1 MNKGQLNFFKQKI
14 PPKNILSK
22 KITSYNRQKA
32 YKISSVKFQMALS
45 KNLFGF
51 EQIDVSSTAGTTLV
65 FEEIRKEVE
74 EYLLEESDDADSTDG
89 IFDFL
94 STLPDTIQE
103 EFDKLLDGNTNKK
116 CFIRALTRIFALLL
130 NMKAEILEKI
140 KRILKIAIE
149 TTIKMRQGQN

>member
-51 EQIDVSSTAGTTLV
+51 EQIDVSSTAGNTLI

-74 EYLLEESDDADSTDG
+74 EYLLEESDDADSADG

-103 EFDKLLDGNTNKK
+103 EFDKLLDDNTNKK
-116 CFIRALTRIFALLL
+116 CFLRALTRIFALLL

-140 KRILKIAIE
+140 KRTLKIAIE
-149 TTIKMRQGQN
+149 TTIKIWQGQN

>member
-1 MNKGQLNFFKQKI
+1 
-14 PPKNILSK
+14 
-22 KITSYNRQKA
+22 
-32 YKISSVKFQMALS
+32 MALS

-51 EQIDVSSTAGTTLV
+51 EQIDVSSTAGNTLI

-94 STLPDTIQE
+94 STMPDTIQE

>member
-51 EQIDVSSTAGTTLV
+51 EQIDVSSTAGTTLI

-130 NMKAEILEKI
+130 NMEAEILEKI